1 MQREEIR
8 HYFESWTSK
17 SKTKSLV
24 SSVPF
29 LEPTAHTS
37 FVELARI
44 LQTTPPDPP
53 LSKATRSRINSPEK
67 RKIRENG
74 FFFREINDLVL
85 PFLTSQSLT
94 VPSSEDVITNFE
106 LN

>member
-1 MQREEIR
+1 MKLNHKLGPIQREEIR

-53 LSKATRSRINSPEK
+53 LSKATRSRINSPEN
-67 RKIRENG
+67 RKIREN
-74 FFFREINDLVL
+74 VL
-85 PFLTSQSLT
+85 PFFVKLT
-94 VPSSEDVITNFE
+94 I
-106 LN
+106 